1 MDKLNSEEVEEDQG
15 ECFEASFGADD
26 SATSSEPKDE
36 QPTRSKQSQMWQR

>member
-1 MDKLNSEEVEEDQG
+1 MDKLNSEEVEEGQG
-15 ECFEASFGADD
+15 ERFLASFVPDE